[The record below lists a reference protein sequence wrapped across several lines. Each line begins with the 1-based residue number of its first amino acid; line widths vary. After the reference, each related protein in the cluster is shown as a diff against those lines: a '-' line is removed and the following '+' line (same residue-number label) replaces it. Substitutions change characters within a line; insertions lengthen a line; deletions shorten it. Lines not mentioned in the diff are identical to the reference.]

1 MFVLLDGCATPFLM
15 GDGGL
20 RLDEPVEL
28 AIVEESLPFLTTL
41 ALDTAAAAE
50 SLEERAFLEAERA
63 GDCFFDIF

>member
-1 MFVLLDGCATPFLM
+1 
-15 GDGGL
+15 
-20 RLDEPVEL
+20 
-28 AIVEESLPFLTTL
+28 L